1 MESAEQIRVKKYDLN
16 LLWRMS
22 RPGSMP
28 RFNVWFNW
36 LRLLHRLW
44 VAYGGMPIFY
54 HSGIYAFLCMVKV
67 KFIIKFLLNILFMG
81 VHFFGRPKKRTKER
95 RLETGFLRTSGTAP

>member
-1 MESAEQIRVKKYDLN
+1 MKSAEQIRVKNDDPN
-16 LLWRMS
+16 LLWRTS

-28 RFNVWFNW
+28 RFKVWFNW

-54 HSGIYAFLCMVKV
+54 HSGIKAVLCWELSEVCYLV
-67 KFIIKFLLNILFMG
+67 FIK
-81 VHFFGRPKKRTKER
+81 
-95 RLETGFLRTSGTAP
+95 

>member
-28 RFNVWFNW
+28 RFKVWFN
-36 LRLLHRLW
+36 RLSFLHRLW

-54 HSGIYAFLCMVKV
+54 YTELYRLFGIWK
-67 KFIIKFLLNILFMG
+67 
-81 VHFFGRPKKRTKER
+81 
-95 RLETGFLRTSGTAP
+95 

>member
-1 MESAEQIRVKKYDLN
+1 MESAEQIRVKNDDPN

-28 RFNVWFNW
+28 RFKVWFNW

-44 VAYGGMPIFY
+44 VAYGSMPVFY
-54 HSGIYAFLCMVKV
+54 YTELYRLFGIWK
-67 KFIIKFLLNILFMG
+67 
-81 VHFFGRPKKRTKER
+81 
-95 RLETGFLRTSGTAP
+95 